1 MDIDAIIGET
11 RARSVNIPTKS
22 AIYVWGYNYSG
33 QTGRK
38 GKEQQL
44 RIPKQL
50 PPDLFGCPAGA
61 NAHWLDFACGREH
74 TAAVA
79 SDGSLFTWGAN
90 EFGQL
95 GDGTEEGRKY
105 PKKVKELQTEFVKY
119 VSCGAHCTAA
129 IAGPRE
135 NDGTISR
142 SRLWVWGQ
150 NQGSN
155 LPHLFWGA
163 FTPNMVIRQVSCGA
177 AHAVALS
184 EEGLLQAWGYN
195 EYGQLGRGITC
206 EGLQRARMISA
217 YAKFLDEAPELVKI
231 TQVSCGEY
239 HTAAISEKGE
249 VYTWGLGNMGQLG
262 HSSLQSGDKELLPR
276 RVVALDGICIKDV
289 ACGGVHTCALTS
301 EGALYAWGGGQ
312 VGQLGLGPQ
321 TGIFSC
327 DSKKS
332 FFRNIP
338 ALVVPTGVQLIACGH
353 SHTLICLKDG
363 RIHGWGYNSYGQAAN
378 EKSVYAWYPSPVD
391 WCVGEVRKL
400 AAGGGHSAVLTDACS
415 LKELCE
421 FRLADNVTLSN
432 AAQIEDVAS
441 RTGSDALARL
451 CERLREHFVDG
462 GDGDYQDDTS
472 NVKK

>member
-1 MDIDAIIGET
+1 MDIETIMGET
-11 RARSVNIPTKS
+11 MTRSQNIPTKS
-22 AIYVWGYNYSG
+22 AIYVWGYNHSG
-33 QTGRK
+33 QTGRR
-38 GKEQQL
+38 GKEQHL

-50 PPDLFGCPAGA
+50 SPDLFGCPAGA
-61 NAHWLDFACGREH
+61 NSRWLDIACGREH

-95 GDGTEEGRKY
+95 GDGTEKGRKN
-105 PKKVKELQTEFVKY
+105 PKKVKQLQTEFVKF

-129 IAGPRE
+129 IAEPRE
-135 NDGTISR
+135 NDGTISKR
-142 SRLWVWGQ
+142 RLWIWGQ
-150 NQGSN
+150 NQ
-155 LPHLFWGA
+155 
-163 FTPNMVIRQVSCGA
+163 VIRQVSCGA
-177 AHAVALS
+177 AHVVALS

-195 EYGQLGRGITC
+195 EYGQLGRGITS
-206 EGLQRARMISA
+206 EGLQGARVINA

-239 HTAAISEKGE
+239 HTAAVSEKGE

-276 RVVALDGICIKDV
+276 RIVALDGICIKDV

-301 EGALYAWGGGQ
+301 KGALYAWGGGQ

-321 TGIFSC
+321 TGFFSC
-327 DSKKS
+327 NPNDS

-338 ALVVPTGVQLIACGH
+338 ALVVPTGVQLVACGH
-353 SHTLICLKDG
+353 SHTLICLRDG
-363 RIHGWGYNSYGQAAN
+363 RINGWGYNNYGQAAN
-378 EKSVYAWYPSPVD
+378 QKSIYAWYPSPVD

-421 FRLADNVTLSN
+421 FRLAECVTLSN
-432 AAQIEDVAS
+432 AAQIGDVAS
-441 RTGSDALARL
+441 RTGADALARL
-451 CERLREHFVDG
+451 CERLREHHLHG
-462 GDGDYQDDTS
+462 GGFDDQDDIKNMKS
-472 NVKK
+472 